1 MLFLARDAD
10 LSRAVRLKQQQKQLE
25 MPKNARVPRGAKQ
38 GAPSPDSAASPL
50 PWAVNDRN
58 LRLHINNMEPDL

>member
-1 MLFLARDAD
+1 MLVLARDAG
-10 LSRAVRLKQQQKQLE
+10 LARAVRLKQQQKLLE
-25 MPKNARVPRGAKQ
+25 MPENIRVPRGAKQ

-50 PWAVNDRN
+50 PWAANDRN